1 MAHGT
6 GRGGCYDIALEYKIQ
21 SPTSMGTARLWE
33 DENGVS
39 TIKLHRNQGLHVSS
53 IGTNEYWNLKPYFE
67 DLKSYMDPDLVS
79 DPQGFSVNLT
89 YPTSTYDPGPIAL
102 NILEVVVGT
111 NTVKLVVESING
123 NSPNF
128 RNLPANNMPTGICL
142 PHPSGESSDHPVADD
157 ENEAEV
163 GYSHGTT
170 EGSQGSS
177 PAVEKYPDM
186 SIYTTANKTLQDV
199 VPTEAMVYTGEP
211 LPITLDM
218 RNIVYKRSSLN
229 EILPHDF
236 KSY

>member
-1 MAHGT
+1 
-6 GRGGCYDIALEYKIQ
+6 
-21 SPTSMGTARLWE
+21 MGTARLWE
-33 DENGVS
+33 DADGVS

-67 DLKSYMDPDLVS
+67 DLVS
-79 DPQGFSVNLT
+79 NPQGFSVNLT
-89 YPTSTYDPGPIAL
+89 YPTSGYDPGPIAL

-111 NTVKLVVESING
+111 NTVTLVVESING

-142 PHPSGESSDHPVADD
+142 PHPSGESSDHPVAED
-157 ENEAEV
+157 EAEDEAEV